1 MLLDAIDLT
10 VGYQRPVVGP
20 VSFRL
25 DRGEAVGLCGGN
37 GCGKS
42 TLLRALAGEAR
53 IFGGRLLR
61 APGLRLGAQPQHPMR
76 LPEMPL
82 SGHDYLRLLDADR
95 QPAPPRLRALLDRR
109 IDALSGGQFQLL
121 AIWACL
127 AAPVDAVILDE
138 PTNNLDPEGIELLLE
153 LLRQRAPEQALLLV
167 SHDTDFMSTI
177 AQRCLDITPRHRTDL
192 EAPAP

>member
-1 MLLDAIDLT
+1 MLLDAVDLT
-10 VGYQRPVVGP
+10 VGYQRPVLGP

-25 DRGEAVGLCGGN
+25 DRGEAIGLSGGN

-53 IFGGRLLR
+53 IFGGRLER
-61 APGLRLGAQPQHPMR
+61 APGLRLAAQPQHPVR
-76 LPEMPL
+76 LAEMPL
-82 SGHDYLRLLDADR
+82 SGHDYLGLLQASQRPAPKRLL
-95 QPAPPRLRALLDRR
+95 PLLSRR

-138 PTNNLDPEGIELLLE
+138 PTNNLDPDGVDLLIELL
-153 LLRQRAPEQALLLV
+153 RGRAPAQGLLVV
-167 SHDTDFMSTI
+167 SHDADFMTAI
-177 AQRCLDITPRHRTDL
+177 TDRCLDVTPRHRTDL
-192 EAPAP
+192 ETPAA